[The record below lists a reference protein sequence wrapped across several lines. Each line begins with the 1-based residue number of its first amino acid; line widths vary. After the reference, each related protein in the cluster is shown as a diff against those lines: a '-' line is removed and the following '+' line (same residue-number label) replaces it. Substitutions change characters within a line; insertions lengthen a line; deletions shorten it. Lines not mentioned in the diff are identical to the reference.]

1 MIDREI
7 SHILQQLS
15 RVLPAEIGNWY
26 SFSYSFSSFF
36 LHNAGRFGLVFF
48 LVIHDTKGRLPGNN
62 KKKTLRILIIF
73 RLCMGYSIYECSE
86 MSLGLKKC
94 SEPVKNCECC
104 LGRRKE
110 QKKFRVFFPLLPF
123 FIILMDSSAL
133 THFNLQ
139 SSRLV
144 VDTPSEAREENN
156 FERLPGSS
164 CVTTTISHR
173 RVEYKRQRNI

>member
-1 MIDREI
+1 MTQKEG
-7 SHILQQLS
+7 SQGTTH
-15 RVLPAEIGNWY
+15 
-26 SFSYSFSSFF
+26 
-36 LHNAGRFGLVFF
+36 
-48 LVIHDTKGRLPGNN
+48 
-62 KKKTLRILIIF
+62 KTLRILIIS

-86 MSLGLKKC
+86 MSLGLEKC

-110 QKKFRVFFPLLPF
+110 QKTSMKKFRVFFPLLPF